1 MSSCSRKV
9 RNRSSSPTCSS
20 GVLRKNWYMV
30 KGLVRLGSSQTVP
43 DSVLPYLVP
52 SAFTMS
58 GVVKPQTSSPQT
70 RRT

>member
-1 MSSCSRKV
+1 
-9 RNRSSSPTCSS
+9 
-20 GVLRKNWYMV
+20 MV
-30 KGLVRLGSSQTVP
+30 KGLVRFGSNQTVP